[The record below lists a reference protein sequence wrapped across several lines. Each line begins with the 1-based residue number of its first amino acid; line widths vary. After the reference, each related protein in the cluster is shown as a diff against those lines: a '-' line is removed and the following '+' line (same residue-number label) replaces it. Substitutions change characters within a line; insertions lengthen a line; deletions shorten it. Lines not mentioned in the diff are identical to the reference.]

1 MSQQTHLE
9 TENRE
14 SQFSRISSIILMIA
28 ILVVAG
34 GVSAITAM
42 RFAIRGKE
50 VTVPELI
57 GKTEEEA
64 RKLLEANNLLFRVSD
79 KQFSADVP
87 PGRVSLQDPQA
98 GTKLK
103 TSRTVKVLLSL
114 GDRKYAV
121 PNLVGSSLRA
131 AKLTLEQRQFILG
144 NTTATHTT
152 SGEPSTIQQQSPQP
166 GTQEGTDPTVNIL
179 VSLGPMEESYVMPDF
194 IGRPAELVASR
205 ARGEGFH
212 VAKLNYRTYSGVEPG
227 VVIQQKPQAG
237 NRISKDDVISLEV
250 SQ

>member
-1 MSQQTHLE
+1 MSQETHFE
-9 TENRE
+9 TEKKE

-87 PGRVSLQDPQA
+87 PSRVSLQDPQA

-144 NTTATHTT
+144 NTT
-152 SGEPSTIQQQSPQP
+152 
-166 GTQEGTDPTVNIL
+166 
-179 VSLGPMEESYVMPDF
+179 
-194 IGRPAELVASR
+194 
-205 ARGEGFH
+205 
-212 VAKLNYRTYSGVEPG
+212 
-227 VVIQQKPQAG
+227 
-237 NRISKDDVISLEV
+237 
-250 SQ
+250 